1 MCFGRL
7 RCRWRVSSLRASSA
21 PKDGA
26 RGSVGTIR
34 VRVSGKPESAYTRF
48 EMVIKPFSD
57 AHIIE
62 VASKGTIRNRETL
75 KRNHYQ
81 FLTEADVDSLQEHYR
96 PVGSGIRRRVC
107 ESLMFDHH
115 ATLKRTL
122 DERLVAILRTPTADP
137 LMPAMKA
144 INAGGINVI
153 EITMTVPGAL
163 RAIEQAREEFGDS
176 IVLGAGSVLD
186 AETARACM
194 LAGAEFI
201 VSPVVRRDVIDV
213 CKRYG
218 AVVMPG
224 AMTPTEV
231 LDAWEA
237 GADVVKVF
245 PANVVGGPAF
255 IKALKGPLPQVRL
268 LPTGGVNHGH
278 DCRLLRCRSV
288 CGRDGKLLAVF

>member
-1 MCFGRL
+1 
-7 RCRWRVSSLRASSA
+7 
-21 PKDGA
+21 
-26 RGSVGTIR
+26 
-34 VRVSGKPESAYTRF
+34 
-48 EMVIKPFSD
+48 
-57 AHIIE
+57 
-62 VASKGTIRNRETL
+62 
-75 KRNHYQ
+75 
-81 FLTEADVDSLQEHYR
+81 
-96 PVGSGIRRRVC
+96 
-107 ESLMFDHH
+107 MFDHH

-122 DERLVAILRTPTADP
+122 DERLVAILRTPTTEP

-153 EITMTVPGAL
+153 EITMTIPGAL
-163 RAIEQAREEFGDS
+163 RAIEQARDEFGDS

-186 AETARACM
+186 AESARACM

-201 VSPVVRRDVIDV
+201 VSPVLRRDVIDV

-268 LPTGGVNHGH
+268 LPTGGVNLDTVADFFAAGA
-278 DCRLLRCRSV
+278 CAVGMGSCLLSSEIVQASDWDQLQNRAAEFVS
-288 CGRDGKLLAVF
+288 LASS